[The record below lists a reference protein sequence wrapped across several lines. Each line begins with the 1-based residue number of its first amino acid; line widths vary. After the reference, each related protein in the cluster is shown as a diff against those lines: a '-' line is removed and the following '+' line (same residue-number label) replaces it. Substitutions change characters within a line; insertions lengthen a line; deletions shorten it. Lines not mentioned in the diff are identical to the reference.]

1 MSRVA
6 GRSFYA
12 APGPTNIP
20 DSVLQAVAQASID
33 FMGPGF
39 ARTYEACVA
48 GVRRVLGATHN
59 LHFYASSGHGAW
71 EATFANLFSPG
82 DRVLMLESGVF
93 SGFWSSIAHGLRLE
107 VQSVT
112 ADWRRGVDLADLA
125 QALHEDRERRIKAV
139 CVVHNDTASGVTLPA
154 GEIRACLDAADHP
167 ALYLLDVISSAGSL
181 PLRLDAWRVDAAVGS
196 SQKGLM
202 MLPGLGFTAVS
213 PRAMAA
219 HRGATLPRAYFDW
232 SRMLDRPHLHSA
244 GTVSAAMFNGLR
256 QSLALIEAE
265 GWDNVLQRHRRL
277 AGSVRAAIHAWSA
290 GGALELY
297 CRDAARASDSVSA
310 ILLRPGLTATPI
322 RAASAERFHV
332 TLGGDL
338 GLFDDR
344 LFRIGHMGDLN
355 EAMVLGILGAVELSL
370 VGNQVP
376 HESGLNAA
384 LAALEHGLGLSQFD
398 KNVL

>member
-1 MSRVA
+1 MSRIP

-12 APGPTNIP
+12 APGPTNVP
-20 DSVLQAVAQASID
+20 DSVLQAVAQASVD
-33 FMGPGF
+33 FMSPGF
-39 ARTYEACVA
+39 ANTYESCVA
-48 GVRRVLGATHN
+48 GIQHILGTTN
-59 LHFYASSGHGAW
+59 PLHFYASSGHGAW

-93 SGFWSSIAHGLRLE
+93 SGFWSSIGRGFKLDIQT
-107 VQSVT
+107 VP

-125 QALHEDRERRIKAV
+125 QALDDDTDRRIRAV

-167 ALYLLDVISSAGSL
+167 ALFLLDTISSAGSL
-181 PLRLDAWRVDAAVGS
+181 RLDLDAWRVDAAVGS

-213 PRAMAA
+213 PRAMAQ
-219 HRGATLPRAYFDW
+219 HRRATLPRAYFDW

-256 QSLALIEAE
+256 QSLTLIEAE
-265 GWDNVLQRHRRL
+265 GWDNVLRRHRRL
-277 AGSVRAAIHAWSA
+277 AAAVRAAIHAW
-290 GGALELY
+290 GADGQGLELY
-297 CRDAARASDSVSA
+297 CRDPARASNSVSA
-310 ILLRPGLTATPI
+310 ILLPPGRAATPI
-322 RAASAERFHV
+322 RATSAERYHV

-355 EAMVLGILGAVELSL
+355 EAMVLGILGAAELSL
-370 VGNQVP
+370 TANAIP
-376 HESGLNAA
+376 HASGLNAA
-384 LAALEHGLGLSQFD
+384 LAALALP
-398 KNVL
+398 

>member
-1 MSRVA
+1 MSRIP

-12 APGPTNIP
+12 APGPTNVP

-33 FMGPGF
+33 FMSPGF
-39 ARTYEACVA
+39 VKTYDACVA
-48 GVRRVLGATHN
+48 GIQRTLGTRNA

-82 DRVLMLESGVF
+82 DRLLMLDSGVF
-93 SGFWSSIAHGLRLE
+93 SGFWSSIGRGFQLDIQTL
-107 VQSVT
+107 T
-112 ADWRRGVDLADLA
+112 ADWRRGADLADLA
-125 QALHEDRERRIKAV
+125 QALHDDTDRRIRAV

-167 ALYLLDVISSAGSL
+167 ALYLLDTISSAGSL
-181 PLRLDAWRVDAAVGS
+181 RLDLDAWRVDAAVGS

-202 MLPGLGFTAVS
+202 MLPGLAFTAVS
-213 PRAMAA
+213 PRAMVQH
-219 HRGATLPRAYFDW
+219 HRANLPRAYFDW

-256 QSLALIEAE
+256 QALALIEAE
-265 GWDNVLQRHRRL
+265 GWENVLARHRRL
-277 AGSVRAAIHAWSA
+277 ATAVRAAIHAW
-290 GGALELY
+290 GKDGPGLELY
-297 CRDAARASDSVSA
+297 CRDPARASHSVSA
-310 ILLRPGLTATPI
+310 ILLPPGLTATPI
-322 RAASAERFHV
+322 RVACAERFHV

-338 GLFDDR
+338 GLFEDR

-370 VGNQVP
+370 AANNVP
-376 HESGLNAA
+376 HASGLDAA
-384 LAALEHGLGLSQFD
+384 LAALARAEPPAQA
-398 KNVL
+398 

>member
-1 MSRVA
+1 MSRIP
-6 GRSFYA
+6 GRSLYA
-12 APGPTNIP
+12 APGPTNVP

-33 FMGPGF
+33 FMSPAF
-39 ARTYEACVA
+39 ARTYETCVA
-48 GVRRVLGATHN
+48 GIRRVLGTSHG

-93 SGFWSSIAHGLRLE
+93 SGFWTSIGHGFRLDI
-107 VQSVT
+107 QTVT
-112 ADWRRGVDLADLA
+112 ADWRRGAALADLA
-125 QALHEDRERRIKAV
+125 QVLRDDTDRRIKAV

-154 GEIRACLDAADHP
+154 AEIRACLDAADHP

-181 PLRLDAWRVDAAVGS
+181 PLELDAWRVDAAVGS

-202 MLPGLGFTAVS
+202 MLPGLAFTAVS

-219 HRGATLPRAYFDW
+219 HHAARLPRAYFDW

-244 GTVSAAMFNGLR
+244 GTVSAAMFNGLK

-265 GWDNVLQRHRRL
+265 GWANVLARHRRL
-277 AGSVRAAIHAWSA
+277 AAAVRAAIHAWSA
-290 GGALELY
+290 GGALQLY
-297 CRDAARASDSVSA
+297 CRDPARASNSVSA
-310 ILLRPGLTATPI
+310 ILLPPGHTATPI
-322 RAASAERFHV
+322 RVTCAERFHV

-355 EAMVLGILGAVELSL
+355 EAMLLGILGAVELSL
-370 VGNQVP
+370 AANQVP

-384 LAALEHGLGLSQFD
+384 LAALEG
-398 KNVL
+398 